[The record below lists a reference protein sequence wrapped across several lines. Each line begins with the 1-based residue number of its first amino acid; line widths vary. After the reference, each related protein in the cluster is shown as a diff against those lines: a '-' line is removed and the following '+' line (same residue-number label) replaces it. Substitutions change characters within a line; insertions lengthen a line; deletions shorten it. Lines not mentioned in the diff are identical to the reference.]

1 MTITI
6 AHFTTISGHFSA
18 NCMFIFHKKEI
29 QTVILRYLMDAVGLG
44 DISGFAKYEVSG
56 SGAAAWL
63 DQLLAAAIP
72 PIGRMTLAPMLKD
85 DGKIIGEFS
94 LARLGDTRFLII
106 GSGIAESCHMRWF
119 LSHLPDDGSVQVKSL
134 GLDLVGLTIAGPKA
148 R

>member
-1 MTITI
+1 M
-6 AHFTTISGHFSA
+6 FS
-18 NCMFIFHKKEI
+18 HG
-29 QTVILRYLMDAVGLG
+29 VDRLILTMLAMRQRLSETQVGLG

-85 DGKIIGEFS
+85 DGKIIGDFS

-106 GSGIAESCHMRWF
+106 GSGIAESYHMRWF
-119 LSHLPDDGSVQVKSL
+119 LSHLPDDGSVHGQK
-134 GLDLVGLTIAGPKA
+134 PWP
-148 R
+148 